1 MRKQNLRKAN
11 WLIQVSRV
19 HTPYSSSYLLQR
31 VTVILLRF
39 LYQASI
45 RPELKHMLSI
55 LCKLKLLGSTRCS
68 DKMTLEMASYQSQMT
83 FIYEDLRM
91 LKCCL
96 IKDLNNMNKMH
107 IQYKSYKRHINYH
120 TITSAILHTE
130 RFRFFSMFPFSICPH
145 VLLILIN

>member
-107 IQYKSYKRHINYH
+107 IQYKSYKRHIL
-120 TITSAILHTE
+120 ITTQLPVQFYIQKDLD
-130 RFRFFSMFPFSICPH
+130 FFPCFLFQFVHMFC
-145 VLLILIN
+145 LY